1 MKKLLLLV
9 ALVSPL
15 FSIAQKQQQGP
26 TTFNLIAGTFTGDGP
41 TASKGIY
48 VYRFY
53 PYRVQHAY
61 SNEVETKNPAFIAV
75 TKDEKFIYA
84 VNENSVGNSAVTAFT
99 FDKKSGK
106 MEQINSQPT
115 IGSPCYITVDKA
127 RKNVIIA
134 NYGGGSLQV
143 FPVNKDGSLGASTQT
158 IKSEGKGPNSV
169 RQEAPHIHS
178 AVLSPDEKYLM
189 VSDLGTDKINIYN
202 YKASKTPALTPA
214 ATPFVSTAPGAGPR
228 HSEFA
233 PNGKFMYNVQE
244 LTATITAYAY
254 SSGKLTEIETV
265 KMMPEN
271 FNGVNGAADIHVSP
285 DGLFLYATNRGS
297 ANEIVAYAINQETGK
312 LTFIERYP
320 TGPVP
325 RNFVI
330 DPTGHH
336 LLVGTTKVIHIYTRN
351 MTNGRL
357 ILTGD
362 PIKVE
367 SAVCLKMFVL
377 E

>member
-15 FSIAQKQQQGP
+15 FSIAQKKQQGP

-115 IGSPCYITVDKA
+115 TGSPCYITVDKA

-158 IKSEGKGPNSV
+158 IKSEGNGPNSV

-228 HSEFA
+228 HSEFS

-254 SSGKLTEIETV
+254 GSGKLTEIETV

-271 FNGVNGAADIHVSP
+271 FNGVNGAADIHVTP

-297 ANEIVAYAINQETGK
+297 VNEIVAYAINQETGK

-357 ILTGD
+357 VLTGD

>member
-9 ALVSPL
+9 ALILPL
-15 FSIAQKQQQGP
+15 FSIAQKKEQGP
-26 TTFNLIAGTFTGDGP
+26 KIFDLVIGTFTGDGP
-41 TASKGIY
+41 TASKGMY

-61 SNEVETKNPAFIAV
+61 SNEVETSNPAFIAI
-75 TKDEKFIYA
+75 TNDQKFIYA
-84 VNENSVGNSAVTAFT
+84 VNESGEGKSSVTAFK
-99 FDKKSGK
+99 FDKMSGK
-106 MEQINSQPT
+106 MEQINSQPSS
-115 IGSPCYITVDKA
+115 GSPCYVTVDKA

-158 IKSEGKGPNSV
+158 IKSEGKGPIST

-202 YKASKTPALTPA
+202 YKASKTPALAPA
-214 ATPFVSTAPGAGPR
+214 ETPFVKTAPGAGPR
-228 HSEFA
+228 HSEFS

-254 SSGKLTEIETV
+254 KTGRLTEIETV
-265 KMMPEN
+265 KMMPDN
-271 FNGVNGAADIHVSP
+271 FNGVNGAADIHLSP

-297 ANEIVAYAINQETGK
+297 ANEIVAFSINQETGK
-312 LTFIERYP
+312 LTFVERYP

-367 SAVCLKMFVL
+367 SAVCLKMFPI